1 MIGNRISWV
10 QVEQTEG
17 VIVHA
22 EINGYKALN
31 LVDQPILEAMT
42 SELEKILSIDN
53 LRCVFLSGC
62 SNKAFIGGANLKSL
76 NALEVT
82 TAEKFISSIHQFCET
97 VQKAQVPII
106 AVLKGYCLGAG
117 LEIAAACDFRI
128 GDSSVFCGMPEVRVG
143 VPSVVEAVLLT
154 DLVGWGKAKELMLRG
169 NIIDAEE
176 CLRIGLIEHLEDD
189 EKLDLLLNEI
199 TADILSGGL
208 GAIASQKRLFR
219 DWKGPQYDNAIRS
232 GVDAFVK
239 AYETDEPRVK
249 ISKFFDN

>member
-1 MIGNRISWV
+1 M
-10 QVEQTEG
+10 
-17 VIVHA
+17 
-22 EINGYKALN
+22 
-31 LVDQPILEAMT
+31 
-42 SELEKILSIDN
+42 
-53 LRCVFLSGC
+53 SGC

-154 DLVGWGKAKELMLRG
+154 DF
-169 NIIDAEE
+169 
-176 CLRIGLIEHLEDD
+176 CLLY
-189 EKLDLLLNEI
+189 
-199 TADILSGGL
+199 TSP
-208 GAIASQKRLFR
+208 SPR
-219 DWKGPQYDNAIRS
+219 D
-232 GVDAFVK
+232 
-239 AYETDEPRVK
+239 
-249 ISKFFDN
+249 